1 MSNLVKL
8 VLLVVAA
15 AVFAVVARSLF
26 VASSTPGVPKTD
38 LVQVAAADL
47 PEGLLLRD
55 GDFEWLA
62 MPHGSAPAGAIIKG
76 QDAKDLH
83 GALLRHAIA
92 KNAPVTAD
100 DVLASND
107 PGFLAAILKPGMRA
121 VSVAIDDVSG
131 NAGLIQ
137 PGDYVDL
144 LLTQELNQQDVARD
158 MSVTSETVVQRI
170 RVLAVGSETQR
181 PKSGPAQFDTRSNA
195 RTVTLEVTPHRAEV
209 IAVAAKLGS
218 LSLALRSFAR
228 TAIVQGASS
237 ETGDDS
243 PPPVWAGEISHASRS
258 SRPAAAPAPAQAQA
272 QAPARSPNP
281 PAEAE
286 VRVFRG
292 SDKTA
297 APAAATQTSSNWN
310 SGMPPLP
317 PPLPTVAVPVS
328 MGSSDVP
335 TQPVAA
341 STKAAARGVLT
352 AAK

>member
-1 MSNLVKL
+1 
-8 VLLVVAA
+8 
-15 AVFAVVARSLF
+15 
-26 VASSTPGVPKTD
+26 
-38 LVQVAAADL
+38 
-47 PEGLLLRD
+47 
-55 GDFEWLA
+55 
-62 MPHGSAPAGAIIKG
+62 
-76 QDAKDLH
+76 
-83 GALLRHAIA
+83 
-92 KNAPVTAD
+92 
-100 DVLASND
+100 
-107 PGFLAAILKPGMRA
+107 
-121 VSVAIDDVSG
+121 
-131 NAGLIQ
+131 
-137 PGDYVDL
+137 
-144 LLTQELNQQDVARD
+144 

-181 PKSGPAQFDTRSNA
+181 PKSGPTQLDTRSSA

-228 TAIVQGASS
+228 TAIVQGAGS
-237 ETGDDS
+237 ETADDS

-258 SRPAAAPAPAQAQA
+258 SRPATAPAQA

-281 PAEAE
+281 PAQAE

>member
-1 MSNLVKL
+1 MSNLIKL

-15 AVFAVVARSLF
+15 GIFAVVARSMF
-26 VASSTPGVPKTD
+26 VASSGPREPKTD
-38 LVQVAAADL
+38 LVQVAANDL

-55 GDFEWLA
+55 GDFEWRA
-62 MPHGSAPAGAIIKG
+62 VPHGTAPSGAIIKG

-92 KNAPVTAD
+92 KNAPVTGD

-144 LLTQELNQQDVARD
+144 LLTQELNQQDVTRD

-170 RVLAVGSETQR
+170 RVLAVGSEFQR
-181 PKSGPAQFDTRSNA
+181 PKTGAAQFETRNNA
-195 RTVTLEVTPHRAEV
+195 RTVTLEVTAHRAEV
-209 IAVAAKLGS
+209 VAVAAKLGS

-228 TAIVQGASS
+228 TGIAREASGDAI
-237 ETGDDS
+237 EDT
-243 PPPVWAGEISHASRS
+243 PPPVWAGEISRASRS
-258 SRPAAAPAPAQAQA
+258 SRPAPAATAAAPAHTA
-272 QAPARSPNP
+272 APA
-281 PAEAE
+281 AEAE

-292 SDKTA
+292 SDKTT
-297 APAAATQTSSNWN
+297 APAASTQTSSNWN
-310 SGMPPLP
+310 AGVPPLP
-317 PPLPTVAVPVS
+317 PPLPTAAVPVKTA
-328 MGSSDVP
+328 SSD
-335 TQPVAA
+335 AL
-341 STKAAARGVLT
+341 KAAARGVLT